1 VPGWTE
7 EGFSAEAESRWVILR
22 FDSLLRCG
30 LLVTSVSIAAG
41 GLRAE
46 AHSDVSD
53 GEVAAE
59 NGGAKDR
66 LDVDVL
72 EVGEISIDRQEE
84 KIEGWRKEM
93 QVHCVIS
100 HVGDR

>member
-1 VPGWTE
+1 VGHLE
-7 EGFSAEAESRWVILR
+7 VRQSSALW
-22 FDSLLRCG
+22 
-30 LLVTSVSIAAG
+30 SVGNKRQHAVG
-41 GLRAE
+41 DLRAE
-46 AHSDVSD
+46 AHGDVRD
-53 GEVAAE
+53 GEVSAE

-100 HVGDR
+100 QVGDR